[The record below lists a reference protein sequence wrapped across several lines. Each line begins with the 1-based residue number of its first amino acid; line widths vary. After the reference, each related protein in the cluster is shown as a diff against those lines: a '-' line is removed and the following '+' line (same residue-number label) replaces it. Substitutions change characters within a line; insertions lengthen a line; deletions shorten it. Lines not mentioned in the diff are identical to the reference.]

1 MDIVERL
8 VKSALLLVFSLLNV
22 VDMVQTTAFLRMGIE
37 GNLFAVHYPLLWFA
51 FKASVALGLPVGLSL
66 LDSYLDDKDDE
77 GFYAFLKQFASA
89 LYIIVFLADIV
100 FFLQV
105 SKNTAV
111 LGRVLP

>member
-1 MDIVERL
+1 MDAVERL
-8 VKSALLLVFSLLNV
+8 IKSALLLAFSLLNV
-22 VDMVQTTAFLRMGIE
+22 IDMVQTTAFLRMGIE
-37 GNLFAVHYPLLWFA
+37 GNPFAVHYPLLWFA
-51 FKASVALGLPVGLSL
+51 FKASFALGLPVGLSL

-77 GFYAFLKQFASA
+77 GFYAFLEQVASA
-89 LYIIVFLADIV
+89 LYVVIFVADIF